1 MQKMQEIMTAIKIKS
16 RIDKKGNLSIRNLP
30 VKDKESIEII
40 ILVEDQKEKEMNL
53 QLKLNKLMATFGTVI
68 SNTVIPD
75 QQLSREN
82 LYGPDGR

>member
-1 MQKMQEIMTAIKIKS
+1 MTAIKIKS

>member
-1 MQKMQEIMTAIKIKS
+1 MQEIMTAIKIKS